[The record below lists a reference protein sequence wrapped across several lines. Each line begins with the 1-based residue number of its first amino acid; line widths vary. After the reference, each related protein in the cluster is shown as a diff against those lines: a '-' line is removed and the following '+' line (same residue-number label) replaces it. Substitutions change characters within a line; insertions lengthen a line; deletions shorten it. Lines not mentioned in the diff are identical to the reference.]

1 MSQITGND
9 DDRTEARFPNLLNQ
23 VKMQIAVS
31 ALRKAQD
38 NYNAKL
44 NTAIAEA
51 TRDADLDVAQYM
63 CQMLPVT
70 NGSVIGATTNMPT
83 DIGLSK
89 PYSIATTNMPTDIG
103 LSKPYSISYEVARGL
118 NANMLA
124 MGGSSSRATSQS
136 GVLDTTAGSSQA
148 AEIINSF
155 TGLGSNRVKTEL
167 PGGTREM
174 WSLFS
179 RETRICHYCVSTI
192 TKTCS
197 SSSKKGFLGI
207 CSSSSKKGF
216 LGIGASN
223 SMECTESEP
232 IEECRDIQM

>member
-89 PYSIATTNMPTDIG
+89 PYSI
-103 LSKPYSISYEVARGL
+103 SYEVARGL

-167 PGGTREM
+167 PSGSREM
-174 WSLFS
+174 WSLFN
-179 RETRICHYCVSTI
+179 RDTRVCHYCTSTV
-192 TKTCS
+192 TKS
-197 SSSKKGFLGI
+197 

>member
-1 MSQITGND
+1 MRQ
-9 DDRTEARFPNLLNQ
+9 
-23 VKMQIAVS
+23 
-31 ALRKAQD
+31 AQD

-89 PYSIATTNMPTDIG
+89 PYSI
-103 LSKPYSISYEVARGL
+103 SYEVARGL

-124 MGGSSSRATSQS
+124 MGGSSSRSTSGTS
-136 GVLDTTAGSSQA
+136 VLDTTAGTSEM
-148 AEIINSF
+148 AELVNSF

-167 PGGTREM
+167 PSGSREM
-174 WSLFS
+174 WSLFN
-179 RETRICHYCVSTI
+179 RDTRVCHYCTLTV
-192 TKTCS
+192 TKS
-197 SSSKKGFLGI
+197 

>member
-1 MSQITGND
+1 MT
-9 DDRTEARFPNLLNQ
+9 T
-23 VKMQIAVS
+23 
-31 ALRKAQD
+31 
-38 NYNAKL
+38 AKL

-89 PYSIATTNMPTDIG
+89 PYSI
-103 LSKPYSISYEVARGL
+103 SYEVARGL

-124 MGGSSSRATSQS
+124 MGGSSSRSTSGTS
-136 GVLDTTAGSSQA
+136 VLDTTAGTSEM
-148 AEIINSF
+148 AELVNSF

-167 PGGTREM
+167 PSGSREM
-174 WSLFS
+174 WSLFN
-179 RETRICHYCVSTI
+179 RDTRVCHYCTLTV
-192 TKTCS
+192 TKS
-197 SSSKKGFLGI
+197 